1 MWVIFLCIWKLYFP
15 IKSWH
20 ELQTTYNQNILEMQ
34 IWDSQNCNKKRL
46 PQIIGVGRKGDTIL
60 QPSPVQSKTLI
71 CQSPAIAY
79 TAVFGFYICFDKF
92 VMKKFSTLVQSKIS
106 RINLQPKF
114 IQLFLFIG
122 SIIKNRLITN

>member
-1 MWVIFLCIWKLYFP
+1 MKY
-15 IKSWH
+15 

-46 PQIIGVGRKGDTIL
+46 PQIIGVGRKGGTIL
-60 QPSPVQSKTLI
+60 QPSPVQSKPLI
-71 CQSPAIAY
+71 CQTPAIAY

-92 VMKKFSTLVQSKIS
+92 VIKKFF
-106 RINLQPKF
+106 LQPKF

-122 SIIKNRLITN
+122 SIVKNRLITN